1 MKHLQKTLQAI
12 ALTPGES
19 RVYLSLLPLGQVSTG
34 QIIKNTTVS
43 RSKVYEILDRLHK
56 KGIVSKIKNDQTTLY
71 LAQPPQKIKQLL
83 TEKQNELENRKKELE
98 KILPLLT
105 KTYQNKIPKT
115 SAQIF
120 LGYNGIKSAFE
131 NIIENPNPK
140 EEYLAFSI
148 VDVPAQFDGYLRHWH
163 KTLAQNKI
171 KTRAIFNETA
181 NKETIKKYSN
191 NSLIKIKII
200 SKEFNSPAV
209 FNIYKDQT
217 AIIVWA
223 KEPLAILIKNQEIT
237 DSFKKYFKIIWDF
250 SK

>member
-1 MKHLQKTLQAI
+1 MTIQKTLQSI

-19 RVYLSLLPLGQVSTG
+19 KVYLSLLPLGQVSTG

-43 RSKVYEILDRLHK
+43 RSKVYEILDRLYK
-56 KGIVSKIKNDQTTLY
+56 KGIVSKIKNNSTTLY

-83 TEKQNELENRKKELE
+83 IEKQNELEKQKNELE
-98 KILPLLT
+98 KILPTLT

-120 LGYNGIKSAFE
+120 LGYNGIKSVFE
-131 NIIENPNPK
+131 SIIENPDPK

-148 VDVPAQFDGYLRHWH
+148 VEVPPQFEGYLKHWS
-163 KTLAQNKI
+163 KSIQKNKI
-171 KTRAIFNETA
+171 KIKAIFNETVK
-181 NKETIKKYSN
+181 KEIIQKYKKEKLIQTKTIP
-191 NSLIKIKII
+191 
-200 SKEFNSPAV
+200 KEFDSPAV

-217 AIIVWA
+217 AIILWA
-223 KEPLAILIKNQEIT
+223 NEPLAILIKNKEIT
-237 DSFKKYFKIIWDF
+237 SSFKKYFRIAWNL